1 MVLFYVVT
9 LCFTKQKVM
18 EKKVSISFTSDELG
32 HLISSLELHEFN
44 NLEDHDAEHRKFMK
58 GMCMKLIKG
67 LHKMGYTNP
76 SCDILETNLKN
87 Y

>member
-1 MVLFYVVT
+1 
-9 LCFTKQKVM
+9 M

-44 NLEDHDAEHRKFMK
+44 NPEDHDEEHRKFMK

-67 LHKMGYTNP
+67 LHRTGYTT
-76 SCDILETNLKN
+76 SVSDRLEQFLKN

>member
-1 MVLFYVVT
+1 MT
-9 LCFTKQKVM
+9 
-18 EKKVSISFTSDELG
+18 KKVSVSFTMDELA
-32 HLISSLELHEFN
+32 HIIASLEMHEFN

-67 LHKMGYTNP
+67 LRRTGYTTQYA
-76 SCDILETNLKN
+76 DILEKSLQN